1 MKKNNLFIAL
11 VGVFMAMGIFSCQQP
26 AKEPQVKEYP
36 MFWTWIGYDSA
47 KFDSVCQSLSE
58 LGLDGIVLKA
68 NSADEYRQAIPVANK
83 YGLTVYAW
91 WWTINNH
98 KIAAEHPEWL
108 SVNRDGYSIADSMA
122 YVGYYKFLSPI
133 IPGVREGICK
143 QVEELCKVDG
153 LEGIAIDYHRLVDVV
168 LPTTLWPNYGIVQDR
183 EYPQWDYGY
192 HPEMIKAFKEKH
204 GYDPR
209 EQEDPSKDQKWLKFR
224 CDMVS
229 EVANAV
235 AATVRANGKL
245 MAASPFPT
253 PKMSARMVRQFWGD
267 WDLDIVFPMVYH
279 NFYTED
285 ESFVADCT
293 IENAR
298 DKMDKTTLYAGLW
311 GSNNEELFGS
321 MDAAFNN
328 GAQGVSFYTA
338 EYILDP
344 DIRKRF
350 KVYADSL
357 RAVRKAN
364 GGVIKAT
371 YPEVADADPFKKEGV
386 MKRIEGRMQK
396 LIAEAKGTEELAPLA
411 LGEYTFKSQEDITK
425 RYEVTDANS
434 KKTFDVYFYF
444 YGDILSGW
452 NVYLKK

>member
-1 MKKNNLFIAL
+1 MKRNLFMML
-11 VGVFMAMGIFSCQQP
+11 VGLSLMSGLFSCQQP
-26 AKEPQVKEYP
+26 AEKPAKEMP
-36 MFWTWIGYDSA
+36 MFCTWYTYTGKENLDSI
-47 KFDSVCQSLSE
+47 FQSFSE
-58 LGLDGIVLKA
+58 LGIDGVVLNAGTAENFRKCV
-68 NSADEYRQAIPVANK
+68 PVAK
-83 YGLTVYAW
+83 KHALTVYAW
-91 WWTINNH
+91 VWTINNH
-98 KIAAEHPEWL
+98 PIAAEHPEWL
-108 SVNRDGYSIADSMA
+108 CYNRDGYSIADSMA
-122 YVGYYKFLSPI
+122 YVPYYKFLSPI
-133 IPGVREGICK
+133 IPEVRQEICK
-143 QVEELCKVDG
+143 QVDEICKV
-153 LEGIAIDYHRLVDVV
+153 EGVEAVSIDYHRMVDVV
-168 LPTTLWPNYGIVQDR
+168 LPTTIWPNYGIVQDR

-298 DKMDKTTLYAGLW
+298 DKMDKTTLNAGLC

>member
-1 MKKNNLFIAL
+1 MIF
-11 VGVFMAMGIFSCQQP
+11 GFFSCQQP
-26 AKEPQVKEYP
+26 AEKQTKEMP
-36 MFWTWIGYDSA
+36 MFCSWYTYNENED
-47 KFDSVCQSLSE
+47 FDSICRSFTE
-58 LGLDGIVLKA
+58 LGIDGIVLKA
-68 NSADEYRQAIPVANK
+68 GTAEQFRKTVPVAK
-83 YGLTVYAW
+83 KHGLTVYAW
-91 WWTINNH
+91 VWTINNH
-98 KIAAEHPEWL
+98 PIAAEHPEWL
-108 SVNRDGYSIADSMA
+108 SYNRDGYSIADSMA

-143 QVEELCKVDG
+143 QVDEICKI
-153 LEGIAIDYHRLVDVV
+153 EGIEAISIDYHRMVDVV
-168 LPTTLWPNYGIVQDR
+168 LPTTIWPNYGIVQDR

-209 EQEDPSKDQKWLKFR
+209 EQEDPSKDEKWLQFR

-229 EVANAV
+229 EVANLV
-235 AATVRANGKL
+235 AEVVHANGKL

-267 WDLDIVFPMVYH
+267 WNLDIVFPMVYH

-285 ESFVADCT
+285 ASFVADCT

-298 DKMDKTTLYAGLW
+298 DKMENTTLYAGLW
-311 GSNNEELFGS
+311 GSNNQELFES

-328 GAQGVSFYTA
+328 GAQGVAFYTA
-338 EYILDP
+338 EYIVDP
-344 DIRKRF
+344 EIRKQF
-350 KVYADSL
+350 KAYSDSL
-357 RAVRKAN
+357 KAVRKAN

-386 MKRIEGRMQK
+386 MKRIEERMQK
-396 LIAEAKGTEELAPLA
+396 LIAEANGKTELAPLA
-411 LGEYTFKSQEDITK
+411 LGDYIKKEEYDITQ
-425 RYEVTDANS
+425 RFEVTDANS
-434 KKTFDVYFYF
+434 KQTFDVYFYF

>member
-1 MKKNNLFIAL
+1 
-11 VGVFMAMGIFSCQQP
+11 MGCDRKAESQ
-26 AKEPQVKEYP
+26 AKELP
-36 MFWTWIGYDSA
+36 MFCTWYTYNEAED
-47 KFDSVCQSLSE
+47 FDSICRSFSE
-58 LGLDGIVLKA
+58 LGIDGIVLKA
-68 NSADEYRQAIPVANK
+68 GTAENFRKSIPVAKK

-91 WWTINNH
+91 VWTINNH
-98 KIAAEHPEWL
+98 PIAAEHPEWL
-108 SVNRDGYSIADSMA
+108 SYNRDGYSIADSMA
-122 YVGYYKFLSPI
+122 YVSYYKFLSPI

-143 QVEELCKVDG
+143 QIDEICKIDG
-153 LEGIAIDYHRLVDVV
+153 IEAISIDYHRLVDVV

-209 EQEDPSKDQKWLKFR
+209 EQEDPSKDEKWLQFR

-229 EVANAV
+229 EVANLV
-235 AATVRANGKL
+235 AETVHKNGKL

-253 PKMSARMVRQFWGD
+253 PKMSARMVRQYWGD
-267 WDLDIVFPMVYH
+267 WNLDIVFPMAYH

-285 ESFVADCT
+285 VSFVADCT

-298 DKMDKTTLYAGLW
+298 DKQDMTTLYAGLW
-311 GSNNEELFGS
+311 GTNGPELFTS

-338 EYILDP
+338 EYITDP
-344 DIRKRF
+344 AIRKQFRE
-350 KVYADSL
+350 YSDSL

-371 YPEVADADPFKKEGV
+371 YPTVADKDPFKKEGV
-386 MKRIEGRMQK
+386 MKLIEARMQK

-411 LGEYTFKSQEDITK
+411 LGEYVKKGVEDVTE

-434 KKTFDVYFYF
+434 KKAFDVYFYF

>member
-1 MKKNNLFIAL
+1 MKRNIFITLLA
-11 VGVFMAMGIFSCQQP
+11 VFLGTTLFSCQP
-26 AKEPQVKEYP
+26 KAEKAVKEYP
-36 MFWTWIGYDSA
+36 MFWTWIGYNA
-47 KFDSVCQSLSE
+47 EKFDSVCQSLSE

-68 NSADEYRQAIPVANK
+68 NSADEYREAIPVANK
-83 YGLTVYAW
+83 YGLTVHAW

-108 SVNRDGYSIADSMA
+108 SYNRDGFSIADSMA

-133 IPGVREGICK
+133 IPGVREGICE
-143 QVEELCKVDG
+143 QVEELCQVEG
-153 LEGIAIDYHRLVDVV
+153 LEGVAIDYHRLVDVV

-209 EQEDPSKDQKWLKFR
+209 EQEDPAKDEKWLKFR

-229 EVANAV
+229 EVANLV
-235 AATVRANGKL
+235 AEVVHKHGKA
-245 MAASPFPT
+245 MSASPFPT
-253 PKMSARMVRQFWGD
+253 PKMAARMVRQYWGD
-267 WDLDIVFPMVYH
+267 WNLDIVFPMVYH

-285 ESFVADCT
+285 VSFVADCT

-298 DKMDKTTLYAGLW
+298 DKQDMTTLGAGVW
-311 GSNNEELFGS
+311 AYNTPEMFAT

-328 GAQGVSFYTA
+328 GAQAISMFTA
-338 EYILDP
+338 EAITDP
-344 DIRKRF
+344 AIRKQF
-350 KVYADSL
+350 KEYADSA
-357 RAVRKAN
+357 RAARKAN
-364 GGVIKAT
+364 GGVVKAT
-371 YPEVADADPFKKEGV
+371 YPTVADPDPFKKEGV
-386 MKRIEGRMQK
+386 MKVIESRMQK
-396 LIAEAKGTEELAPLA
+396 LIADANGKTELAPLA
-411 LGEYTFKSQEDITK
+411 LGEYQFKEQEDITK

-434 KKTFDVYFYF
+434 KQTFDVYFYF